1 MLVRDTQA
9 VKIGDVIPRE
19 NMIELTKA
27 LLARGA
33 DPNARLK
40 KDTAGNL
47 TFSIAGATPFFIA
60 TQSLDLGLLRLLLA
74 QGADPLVPT
83 TEGTTTLMVAA
94 GLGVRTD
101 RTAEETRKGLEV
113 AKLLVEL
120 GADVNAV
127 GEYKWT
133 ALHGAAYAGSDSIA
147 EFLLQKGADIEA
159 NDLWL
164 ETSLAIAQGQ
174 TSVLL
179 DDFNKKTQ
187 GPHPSVEAVLVKY
200 GAKPWVPP
208 IRPDPTATIKIEG
221 DSAIVVSDKTATPS
235 K

>member
-1 MLVRDTQA
+1 V
-9 VKIGDVIPRE
+9 
-19 NMIELTKA
+19 
-27 LLARGA
+27 
-33 DPNARLK
+33 NARLK
-40 KDTAGNL
+40 RDIAGNL

-60 TQSLDLGLLRLLLA
+60 TQSLDLDFLRLLLA
-74 QGADPLVPT
+74 HGADPLVPT

-133 ALHGAAYAGSDSIA
+133 ALHGTAYAGSETIA

-164 ETSLAIAQGQ
+164 ETALAIAQGH

-187 GPHPSVEAVLVKY
+187 GPHPNVGAVLLKF

-208 IRPDPTATIKIEG
+208 VRPDPTATIEI
-221 DSAIVVSDKTATPS
+221 KTGS
-235 K
+235 